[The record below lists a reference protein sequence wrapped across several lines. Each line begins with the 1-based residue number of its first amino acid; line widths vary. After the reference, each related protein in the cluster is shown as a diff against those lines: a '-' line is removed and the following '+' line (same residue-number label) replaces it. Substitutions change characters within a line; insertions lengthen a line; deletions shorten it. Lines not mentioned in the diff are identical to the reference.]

1 MKLKTKLTTQ
11 LSIVKSVIK
20 QNSVVDS
27 KERLLKTSFILIFKV
42 VQ

>member
-20 QNSVVDS
+20 QNSAVDS